1 MVVKDSEQRSKYIF
15 KAETCI
21 HAPLAATC
29 THVHAFVAQRKDYT
43 ELTKLLPPKH
53 EYVIS
58 VRLSPLQIELYE
70 KYLSV
75 TRSERG
81 AGGAAQMGAGA
92 SLFSDYQALMRIWT
106 HPWVLRLDEIRQE
119 KKVGV

>member
-1 MVVKDSEQRSKYIF
+1 M
-15 KAETCI
+15 
-21 HAPLAATC
+21 
-29 THVHAFVAQRKDYT
+29 
-43 ELTKLLPPKH
+43 TKLLPPKH

-75 TRSERG
+75 TCRERG